1 MMTLDELRNIVSS
14 TKKEYVCFSVYARFE
29 NIREKIYIFC
39 KINKLRKGLRE
50 HPSNISFEKVVKNS
64 IVKIFAKINKSKVYL
79 NRIPLF
85 SSKEEP
91 ELYCDDL
98 FEFDLYFELDG
109 YAPVHNFN

>member
-14 TKKEYVCFSVYARFE
+14 TKREYICFSVYTIFADM
-29 NIREKIYIFC
+29 REKTYIFC
-39 KINKLRKGLRE
+39 KTNKLRKGLRT

-64 IVKIFAKINKSKVYL
+64 IVKIFARTDKSKVYL

-98 FEFDLYFELDG
+98 FEFDMYFELNNYTSIK
-109 YAPVHNFN
+109 YA